1 MEDVVLEIVRLPSG
15 EFVMR
20 RSGDEEALMTLKVS
34 AEVRDSLLEKTEE
47 LARMMLVAGAHMMSD
62 LSGEMPLEGERTE
75 GEIDIE
81 TLRPSVIH

>member
-34 AEVRDSLLEKTEE
+34 EEVSETLLEKTEE

-62 LSGEMPLEGERTE
+62 LSDELPVEGEHQE
-75 GEIDIE
+75 
-81 TLRPSVIH
+81 